1 MGTDFNESI
10 LMVNPEDNKN
20 IRSKRQMQL
29 FWMPMEGGGKEEQ
42 KGIYLGEKDW
52 KVSER
57 RQSAEINSLP
67 FRQNIQLYNYGPSYG
82 DLKP

>member
-52 KVSER
+52 
-57 RQSAEINSLP
+57 
-67 FRQNIQLYNYGPSYG
+67 
-82 DLKP
+82 